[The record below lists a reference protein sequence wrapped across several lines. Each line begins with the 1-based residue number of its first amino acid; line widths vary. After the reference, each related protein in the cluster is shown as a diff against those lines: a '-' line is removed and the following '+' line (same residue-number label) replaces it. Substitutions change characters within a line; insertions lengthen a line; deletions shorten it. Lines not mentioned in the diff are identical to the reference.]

1 MASKKNERKRN
12 EIGLQKGTSYM
23 WALEGNEVKWQ
34 RQNNNAEA
42 SEFPLCK
49 DMPDRIVNLG
59 SSSIMSAMSKDE
71 SSCVWVHILCPPI
84 SHQED
89 SKPRSLVS
97 VVEARTL
104 PPWPPRIHHPH
115 PHPPPLER
123 SCSDCFPQLHKL
135 DPM

>member
-71 SSCVWVHILCPPI
+71 SSCVWVHVLCPPI

-89 SKPRSLVS
+89 SKPL
-97 VVEARTL
+97 L
-104 PPWPPRIHHPH
+104 
-115 PHPPPLER
+115 
-123 SCSDCFPQLHKL
+123 
-135 DPM
+135 